1 MVIGLEEVGLSGLAG
16 GGGSQ
21 KYGRLVLQLLSFS
34 LSEIPSNIVL
44 FLDLPIYSLEHFR
57 AIISPI
63 SYIEL
68 TS

>member
-1 MVIGLEEVGLSGLAG
+1 MVIGLEEVGFSGLA
-16 GGGSQ
+16 GGSQ
-21 KYGRLVLQLLSFS
+21 KYGRLVLQILSFS
-34 LSEIPSNIVL
+34 LSEIPSNSHCAL
-44 FLDLPIYSLEHFR
+44 LDLSIYSLEHFR